1 MDEQTTKYFL
11 PHTVPASS
19 ICLSAGN
26 LLGYGRMSVS
36 EVIMGIH
43 IIFPLQIHVERVSER
58 GGKGWVEN
66 RGLPIFKSSG
76 EEMVLIEPIRDGDAG
91 YFPHLVHGI
100 VSTSQVI
107 PAMQLTQ
114 GQYEVTKVVAWDE
127 QSDQM

>member
-1 MDEQTTKYFL
+1 MQ
-11 PHTVPASS
+11 V
-19 ICLSAGN
+19 
-26 LLGYGRMSVS
+26 
-36 EVIMGIH
+36 
-43 IIFPLQIHVERVSER
+43 HVEKVSDR
-58 GGKGWVEN
+58 GGRGWVEN
-66 RGLPIFKSSG
+66 RGLPMFKSSG